1 MIVQTP
7 AIVLKSFPYGETSL
21 IARCFSKDNGKISLI
36 IKGARTKKKSKAA
49 FFEPLSHIDLVYHYK
64 SNRELQVVSKVSFI
78 NYWSKILNDL
88 RSVTISMAILELTE
102 KTISYEDPHPA
113 LFKVLKDVLNSIN
126 EKDSD
131 LNLIFWFYECVLL
144 SHLGF
149 RPNLDGDNLPGI
161 NLPDLNEGPNSRL
174 ILSSLLSERLDKL
187 PNDTITANDK
197 RVISKYLWILL
208 CYHFEGLQN
217 VKSFQVAK
225 KILSSK

>member
-1 MIVQTP
+1 
-7 AIVLKSFPYGETSL
+7 
-21 IARCFSKDNGKISLI
+21 
-36 IKGARTKKKSKAA
+36 
-49 FFEPLSHIDLVYHYK
+49 
-64 SNRELQVVSKVSFI
+64 
-78 NYWSKILNDL
+78 
-88 RSVTISMAILELTE
+88 MAILELTE
-102 KTISYEDPHPA
+102 KTISYEDPHPD

-131 LNLIFWFYECVLL
+131 PNLIFWFYECVLL